1 MVETENPNFHSG
13 LNLGDRSGENSGDS
27 GAGVIDRLRPKV
39 RPKTK
44 LPTLYVVV
52 VHNDSVTPR
61 WFVVE
66 ILKRFFDKFEPEA
79 NRIMLLAHNYGVG
92 VVVKLP
98 KDLAESKAKQVN
110 EAIRETGYPLQFSA
124 ESE

>member
-1 MVETENPNFHSG
+1 MANENGPG
-13 LNLGDRSGENSGDS
+13 
-27 GAGVIDRLRPKV
+27 GVIEIL

-44 LPTLYVVV
+44 PKIKKPTMYVVV
-52 VHNDSVTPR
+52 VHNDPVTPR

-66 ILKRFFDKFEPEA
+66 VLKRFFDKQEPEA

-98 KDLAESKAKQVN
+98 KDLAETKTKQVN
-110 EAIRETGYPLQFSA
+110 EAVRATGYPLQFTT
-124 ESE
+124 EEE

>member
-1 MVETENPNFHSG
+1 MQNENQN
-13 LNLGDRSGENSGDS
+13 GDS
-27 GAGVIDRLRPKV
+27 GVIERLRPQIK
-39 RPKTK
+39 PKIK
-44 LPTLYVVV
+44 KPTFYVVV
-52 VHNDSVTPR
+52 VHNDPITPR

-66 ILKRFFDKFEPEA
+66 ILRRFFDKAEPEA

-98 KDLAESKAKQVN
+98 KDLAETKAKQVN
-110 EAIRETGYPLQFSA
+110 EAIRETGYPLLFTV